1 MQRQY
6 RTNSSRRQFCRR
18 LFCISG
24 HMRSSAYTPVWLRLD
39 KFVKISYDRNA
50 IKNACTVRNERGIAM
65 EHNHLHDHAAALPA
79 QMPPESQLAD
89 VAELFKIFG
98 DLTRVRIIFVLF
110 QHEECVMDI
119 AQKLEMTQSA
129 ISHQLRV
136 LKQSRLVTSRR
147 EGKTIFYA
155 LADSHISSIFGQ
167 ALEHIQE

>member
-39 KFVKISYDRNA
+39 KFVKISYDRKA

-98 DLTRVRIIFVLF
+98 DLTRVRIIFDKSW
-110 QHEECVMDI
+110 M
-119 AQKLEMTQSA
+119 
-129 ISHQLRV
+129 
-136 LKQSRLVTSRR
+136 
-147 EGKTIFYA
+147 
-155 LADSHISSIFGQ
+155 SIFPTGLGGSHFPPASCVETVPSGHQ
-167 ALEHIQE
+167 PAGGKDHFLCTGGFPHLLHFRTGSGTHSGMR

>member
-1 MQRQY
+1 
-6 RTNSSRRQFCRR
+6 
-18 LFCISG
+18 
-24 HMRSSAYTPVWLRLD
+24 
-39 KFVKISYDRNA
+39 
-50 IKNACTVRNERGIAM
+50 M

-147 EGKTIFYA
+147 
-155 LADSHISSIFGQ
+155 
-167 ALEHIQE
+167 

>member
-1 MQRQY
+1 MKID
-6 RTNSSRRQFCRR
+6 F
-18 LFCISG
+18 
-24 HMRSSAYTPVWLRLD
+24 ALD
-39 KFVKISYDRNA
+39 KFSKISYDKNILSYQMRDNA
-50 IKNACTVRNERGIAM
+50 ERGTRHM
-65 EHNHLHDHAAALPA
+65 EHDHSQHPAAIPA

-110 QHEECVMDI
+110 QHEECVRDI

-136 LKQSRLVTSRR
+136 LKQSRLVVSRR
-147 EGKTIFYA
+147 EGKTIFYS
-155 LADSHISSIFGQ
+155 LADAHISSIFGQ

>member
-1 MQRQY
+1 
-6 RTNSSRRQFCRR
+6 
-18 LFCISG
+18 
-24 HMRSSAYTPVWLRLD
+24 
-39 KFVKISYDRNA
+39 
-50 IKNACTVRNERGIAM
+50 M

-119 AQKLEMTQSA
+119 AQSA

-136 LKQSRLVTSRR
+136 LKQSRLITSRR

>member
-1 MQRQY
+1 
-6 RTNSSRRQFCRR
+6 
-18 LFCISG
+18 
-24 HMRSSAYTPVWLRLD
+24 MRSSAYTPVWLRLD
-39 KFVKISYDRNA
+39 KFVKISYDRKA

-147 EGKTIFYA
+147 EAVSRVRNCPKHLERLDGMNGV
-155 LADSHISSIFGQ
+155 SSGMRPRKANFQIRSWQ
-167 ALEHIQE
+167 KST

>member
-1 MQRQY
+1 
-6 RTNSSRRQFCRR
+6 
-18 LFCISG
+18 
-24 HMRSSAYTPVWLRLD
+24 
-39 KFVKISYDRNA
+39 
-50 IKNACTVRNERGIAM
+50 M
-65 EHNHLHDHAAALPA
+65 EHNHLHDHAALPA

-98 DLTRVRIIFVLF
+98 NLTRVRIIFVLF

>member
-1 MQRQY
+1 
-6 RTNSSRRQFCRR
+6 
-18 LFCISG
+18 
-24 HMRSSAYTPVWLRLD
+24 
-39 KFVKISYDRNA
+39 
-50 IKNACTVRNERGIAM
+50 M

-155 LADSHISSIFGQ
+155 LADSHIPPFSDRLWNTFRNEETDSKAIPHKERLAILHAICLQIFR
-167 ALEHIQE
+167 HISQKCS